1 MQTMHIVHIMHICT
15 QYAMLHMFGL
25 NCILTVSLLNLTEE
39 ERSKP
44 ENWIPVGWISFYSN
58 ELSKRPSSGYESD
71 SARNHRLMHD
81 CLRKFLEDWDA
92 KTQHTVNIVY
102 GDDVCRQTR
111 FFLGGLLGD
120 QQVCYRVYIVHI

>member
-1 MQTMHIVHIMHICT
+1 MPI
-15 QYAMLHMFGL
+15 FGL
-25 NCILTVSLLNLTEE
+25 NCIFSVSLLNLTEE

-44 ENWIPVGWISFYSN
+44 ENWIPVGWIPIYDK

-71 SARNHRLMHD
+71 SARYNRLMHD
-81 CLRKFLEDWDA
+81 CFRNFLKDWDT
-92 KTQHTVNIVY
+92 KTKHTVNIVY

-120 QQVCYRVYIVHI
+120 QQVRTFFIFM